1 MRWLLDLLP
10 KQRWRSPI
18 TGVGALA
25 AGAQNNTDL
34 KWRHAVRSKR
44 PSFLPLCITTLCAA
58 LLGGSVA
65 YGADNI
71 TLQGTGAT
79 FPAPFYQRW
88 FAEYHKLH
96 PEVQI
101 NYQAL
106 GSGAGVKQFTEK
118 LVDFGASDA
127 AMTDDEIKEV
137 KDGVVMLPMTA
148 GSVVLGYNLPGFT
161 GDLRLSRDAYIG
173 IFLGKITAWN
183 DPKIAAANPGVT
195 LPATK
200 ITAVERSDGSGT
212 TFVFTNH
219 LSAISEEWKKG
230 PGVGKSINWPVG
242 VSGKGNAGVTALLKQ
257 TPGAIGYVEYGYA
270 NETKVP
276 MAMLENKSGKYVKVD
291 VQSEQAALAGVE
303 MPPDLRAWVTDPSGA
318 DAYPIVTYTWL
329 LCYKKYD
336 KAEVA
341 NTLKAIIRYGV
352 TDAQKFSPELG
363 YIPLPPNVVA
373 AVTKALDQITP

>member
-1 MRWLLDLLP
+1 
-10 KQRWRSPI
+10 
-18 TGVGALA
+18 
-25 AGAQNNTDL
+25 
-34 KWRHAVRSKR
+34 VRSQQ
-44 PSFLPLCITTLCAA
+44 SSLLLICITTLCMA
-58 LLGGSVA
+58 LLGGSAVR
-65 YGADNI
+65 GADNI

-137 KDGVVMLPMTA
+137 KGGVVMLPMTA

-161 GDLRLSRDAYIG
+161 GDLRLSREAYVG
-173 IFLGKITAWN
+173 IFLGKITTWN
-183 DPKIAAANPGVT
+183 DPKIAATNPGAT

-200 ITAVERSDGSGT
+200 INPVERSDGSGT

-219 LSAISEEWKKG
+219 LSAISDEWKRG

-257 TPGAIGYVEYGYA
+257 TPGAIGYVEYAYA
-270 NETKVP
+270 KQTNLP

-291 VQSEQAALAGVE
+291 LASQQAALTGVE
-303 MPPDLRAWVTDPSGA
+303 MPADLRAWLPDPSPA
-318 DAYPIVTYTWL
+318 EAYPIVTYTWL
-329 LCYKKYD
+329 LCYKSYA

-341 NTLKAIIRYGV
+341 SALKALIRYGLS
-352 TDAQKFSPELG
+352 DAQQFSAELG
-363 YIPLPPNVVA
+363 YIPLPAPVVA
-373 AVTKALDQITP
+373 AVTKALDQVTP